1 MPSVTLGRKRPDA
14 IVQDGA
20 KPKKIKFTD
29 DGQAVAV
36 ASSAPV
42 FSSSKVKPDYSKV
55 TNKAAKHKKTRDEP
69 AENGIAT
76 PNGPR
81 TSLLASEEIDFPR
94 GGGTSLTALELK
106 EARMEGLNDAES
118 QIFKV
123 CDVILTTLSI

>member
-1 MPSVTLGRKRPDA
+1 MPSVTLGRKRPSDA
-14 IVQDGA
+14 IIQDGT

-36 ASSAPV
+36 ASSAPI
-42 FSSSKVKPDYSKV
+42 FSAASSSKVKPDYSKV
-55 TNKAAKHKKTRDEP
+55 TNRVAKHKKTHDNS
-69 AENGIAT
+69 AENGTAT
-76 PNGPR
+76 AR

-106 EARMEGLNDAES
+106 EARTEGLNDAES

-123 CDVILTTLSI
+123 CDAIL